1 MIRSAIDNRTSAA
14 REKKGNA
21 MSLRPL
27 TARLDTVSRRLA
39 SAALLGTLLF
49 GAVAMP
55 ALAADL
61 DTDGLDDDW
70 ETRTGHSLPFD
81 GDSDE
86 DELGD
91 GKEWQLGTNALNP
104 DTDGDGIKDGIE
116 LHYTYNTNPLSA
128 DTDSDGVR
136 DWDEIV
142 AGTDPLV
149 ANNVP
154 APAPEP
160 APGERPDRDGDG
172 LFDDDETN
180 VYGTNPDVF
189 DSDGDGDSD
198 GLEVYNGTDPLG

>member
-1 MIRSAIDNRTSAA
+1 MERPILRIAAAAIV
-14 REKKGNA
+14 G
-21 MSLRPL
+21 M
-27 TARLDTVSRRLA
+27 
-39 SAALLGTLLF
+39 ALLVT
-49 GAVAMP
+49 ATAP

-70 ETRTGHSLPFD
+70 ETRTGHSYPGD
-81 GDSDE
+81 NDSDQ
-86 DELGD
+86 DELSD
-91 GKEWQLGTNALNP
+91 GKEWQLGTIALNP